1 MVNDLDGGGTI
12 LLDSDCTSAPGSWR
26 TTRDALP
33 RILDTCAH
41 HGFDVVAL
49 RDYGWPQT
57 R

>member
-49 RDYGWPQT
+49 RDYVWP
-57 R
+57 